1 MTPIVKSVNKS
12 LINPSIFALV
22 SFSSIKFKQNVNIF
36 IFSKTYS
43 HRFSLPAPH
52 TDIFGIMLTEC

>member
-22 SFSSIKFKQNVNIF
+22 SSSSIKFKQNVNIF

-43 HRFSLPAPH
+43 HRFLSPCTTYRYTWNH
-52 TDIFGIMLTEC
+52 VN